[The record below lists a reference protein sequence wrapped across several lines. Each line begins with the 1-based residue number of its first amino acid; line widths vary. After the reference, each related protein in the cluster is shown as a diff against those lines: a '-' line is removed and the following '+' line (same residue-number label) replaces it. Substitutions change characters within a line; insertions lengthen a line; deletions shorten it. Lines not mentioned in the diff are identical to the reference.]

1 MTHCEIERAI
11 ELSWSIDT
19 TYCVDDYAARG
30 LAWGNCAV
38 TALLLQELMGGELM
52 QGNRCQKRHAR
63 KPNRHQRGRYG
74 PTVGFATSFQCS
86 GRSGLFHQAVNWSL
100 PKATCWEWNSGWA
113 YTHRLI

>member
-1 MTHCEIERAI
+1 MTQSEIERAI

-19 TYCVDDYAARG
+19 TYCVDDYAARD

-100 PKATCWEWNSGWA
+100 PKATCSGVEL
-113 YTHRLI
+113 RLGPTPIG

>member
-74 PTVGFATSFQCS
+74 PTVGFATSFNARGGPVCS
-86 GRSGLFHQAVNWSL
+86 IRRLTGACQRPLAR
-100 PKATCWEWNSGWA
+100 EWNSGWA